1 MRTIQGKMFIAFSV
15 VICLAIVPIAYSAY
29 WNSSK
34 VIERNAIAYISER
47 ISSAN
52 GDLQSMIEDADK
64 ISKVI
69 TSSKDIIQ
77 NIVMSGT
84 EAPAYDWFMEKK
96 AAEDFLSSMAAYKPF
111 IERITVAGTNG
122 KLFQTGNR
130 RINPEVIDMLKSEPS
145 LMQNKKHLRYDSS
158 VEGKMM
164 LIRPVSQGGQV
175 IGYCIVEF
183 DPGIVRKVFDI
194 EPLADSMVA
203 VLDEFR
209 NIMYHTHPELIRM
222 PAADTSLRQIIQ
234 SKSDG
239 FENKVVTVD
248 GIPYLTVQFSSGF
261 TGWTTI
267 GMVPLRSLLSE
278 VHNIR
283 DQIITIA
290 AIVLV
295 AVLIVSIVLSN
306 QITRNIKRL
315 RNAMRLV
322 REGHL
327 NARPRIRSS
336 DEVGQLSEMFTS
348 MMSRLQDS
356 MNETQAR
363 ERQKREAEYK
373 ALQAQ
378 INPHFLYNTLN
389 TIKYLARIQHARN
402 IEEISESL
410 IEIMRFAIDS
420 SREMITIREELE
432 QVNRYISIQ
441 KFKFLDR
448 LTVVA
453 DTEETVLDCLIPKL
467 TLQPVVENALHHG
480 LGGSTAQGTVRIRI
494 YGEGRER
501 VKLDVTDNGTGISE
515 EQIADILNNE
525 PGNGAGTD
533 AVQSRSNAGI
543 GLKNVNERIKFAF
556 GDKYGL
562 SLYSQPGEF
571 TTVEL
576 TLPQQRRLG

>member
-52 GDLQSMIEDADK
+52 NDLQAMIEDADK

-69 TSSKDIIQ
+69 VSNKDNVQ
-77 NIVMSGT
+77 NSILSGT
-84 EAPAYDWFMEKK
+84 EAPSYEWFMEKK
-96 AAEDFLSSMAAYKPF
+96 AMEDFLSSMAAYKPF

-122 KLFQTGNR
+122 KLYQTGNR
-130 RINPEVIDMLKSEPS
+130 RIDPGVIEMLKSEPS
-145 LMQNKKHLRYDSS
+145 LMQNKKHLRFDSS
-158 VEGKMM
+158 VEGKIM
-164 LIRPVSQGGQV
+164 LIRPISSGSQV

-183 DPGIVRKVFDI
+183 DRGIVQKVFDI

-203 VLDEFR
+203 VLDEFC
-209 NIMYHTHPELIRM
+209 NIMYHTNPEFIRRQ
-222 PAADTSLRQIIQ
+222 AGETSLGQIIQ
-234 SKSDG
+234 SKSTG
-239 FENKVVTVD
+239 FENKLVIVD
-248 GIPYLTVQFSSGF
+248 GTSYLTVQFSSEF
-261 TGWTTI
+261 TGWTTV

-283 DQIITIA
+283 DQIFTIA
-290 AIVLV
+290 VIVLIT
-295 AVLIVSIVLSN
+295 VLLVSILLSN

-327 NARPRIRSS
+327 NARPRIRSN
-336 DEVGQLSEMFTS
+336 DEVGQLSEMFDS
-348 MMSRLQDS
+348 MMSRLQDL
-356 MNETQAR
+356 MNETQTR

-378 INPHFLYNTLN
+378 IKPHFLYNTLN
-389 TIKYLARIQHARN
+389 TIKYLAGIQHARN

-410 IEIMRFAIDS
+410 IEIMRFAIDP
-420 SREMITIREELE
+420 SREMITIREELD
-432 QVNRYISIQ
+432 QVKRYLSIQ

-448 LTVVA
+448 LTVIA
-453 DTEETVLDCLIPKL
+453 DTEESVLDCLIPKL

-480 LGGSTAQGTVRIRI
+480 LGGSGVDGTVTIRI
-494 YGEGRER
+494 YGEGMER
-501 VKLDVTDNGTGISE
+501 VKLDVTDNGAGISE
-515 EQIADILNNE
+515 EQIADILSGRARTGE
-525 PGNGAGTD
+525 A
-533 AVQSRSNAGI
+533 QSPSNSGI

-556 GDKYGL
+556 GDMYGL
-562 SLYSQPGEF
+562 SLYSQPGVF

-576 TLPQQRRLG
+576 TVPQQRRLV